1 MNATPAAPAAPAAS
15 VAHKSPAK
23 VDLPPKNPLVLPHSR
38 PIIITIDG
46 PAGTG
51 KSSVARTLAKHLGLD
66 FLDTGAMYRAAAAIV
81 IDHQIDPNDVDAI
94 VAQVHSADLHF
105 DWKTD
110 PPTIMAW
117 DKPIA
122 ARIRDA
128 DVTAIV
134 SPIAGIAELR
144 RLMVGEQRL
153 IAHDHPRLVTEGRD
167 QGTVVFPDAA
177 VKFYLDATPEVRA
190 TRRADQLKAAGRTA
204 DFAELLRDIIARDQS
219 DSTRSDGPLR
229 APPDAIRI
237 DTSAMTFE
245 QVVETLEREVWARAS
260 K

>member
-1 MNATPAAPAAPAAS
+1 MNATPAPAPTKPAPA
-15 VAHKSPAK
+15 KI
-23 VDLPPKNPLVLPHSR
+23 DLPPKNPIVLPHSR

-117 DKPIA
+117 DRSIA
-122 ARIRDA
+122 SRLRDA

-153 IAHDHPRLVTEGRD
+153 IAQEHPRLVTEGRD

-177 VKFYLDATPEVRA
+177 VKFYLDASPEVRA
-190 TRRADQLKAAGRTA
+190 SRRADQLRAAGRFA
-204 DFAELLRDIIARDQS
+204 DEAELLKEIIARDQS

-229 APPDAIRI
+229 APSDAIRI
-237 DTSAMTFE
+237 DTSAMTFG
-245 QVVETLEREVWARAS
+245 QVVDTLERQVRARATR
-260 K
+260 